1 LFNEESKYC
10 VIPKKYRNF
19 KHLLDLDKDGEV
31 SQDEINKATKI
42 LEKARKKDQKKEH
55 LKNLNSF
62 MLRV

>member
-1 LFNEESKYC
+1 
-10 VIPKKYRNF
+10 
-19 KHLLDLDKDGEV
+19 LLDLDKDGEV